1 MRKPEDCTLMVV
13 DDTETNIDLLLDTL
27 GPEYEVMVA
36 IDGPTALEHAKASPP
51 DLILLDIMM
60 PGMDGF
66 EVCRRLKQDA
76 RTKDIPIVFITAMN
90 EVLDEHKG
98 LALGAVD
105 YITKPFN
112 PAIVRVRVHNH
123 LSLKLAKEALADQN
137 ASLEERVRER
147 TKELEQT
154 QDVTIQC
161 MASLAETRD
170 METGEHIRRSQHYV
184 RTLARHLRSHPRFR
198 HQLDN
203 SLYIDQL
210 FKSAPLHD
218 IGKVGVPDR
227 ILLKEGPLTKE
238 EFEEM
243 KRHTIYGYEALQRA
257 EKGMSGQPSF
267 LSIAAEIAYTHHER
281 WDGTGYPRGLKGDEI
296 PVSGRL
302 MAIADVYDALISKR
316 SYKEAFSHETAVKII
331 TEGDGRTLPCH
342 FDPDVMNAFV
352 KEAETFRNIAKRFS
366 DEDNSDL

>member
-1 MRKPEDCTLMVV
+1 MRRPEDCTLMVV

-36 IDGPTALEHAKASPP
+36 IDGPTALEHAKTSLP

-76 RTKDIPIVFITAMN
+76 RTRNIPVIFITAMS
-90 EVLDEHKG
+90 EALDEHKG

-112 PAIVRVRVHNH
+112 PPIVRMRIRNH
-123 LSLKLAKEALADQN
+123 LALKLAQEALSTQN
-137 ASLEERVRER
+137 ATLEDRVRER
-147 TKELEQT
+147 TMELERT

-184 RTLARHLRSHPRFR
+184 RTLARHLRHHPRFR
-198 HQLDN
+198 HQLD
-203 SLYIDQL
+203 STHYIDQL

-238 EFEEM
+238 EFQEM
-243 KRHTIYGYEALQRA
+243 KRHTIYGHDALRQA
-257 EKGMSGQPSF
+257 EKGLSGQNSF
-267 LSIAAEIAYTHHER
+267 LSVAAEIAHTHHER
-281 WDGTGYPRGLKGDEI
+281 WDGSGYPRALRGDDI
-296 PVSGRL
+296 PISGRL
-302 MAIADVYDALISKR
+302 MSIADIYDALISKR
-316 SYKEAFSHETAVKII
+316 SYKEAFSHEKAVHII
-331 TEGDGRTLPCH
+331 SQGDGRTLPHH
-342 FDPDVMNAFV
+342 FDPHVLQAFM
-352 KEAETFRNIAKRFS
+352 KESETFRQIALRFQDGS
-366 DEDNSDL
+366 HSLR